1 MNFFDDYNWHSSL
14 EIGDGIKGKK
24 IVRKLAASRSNL
36 SQFIRIAKDSDYLV
50 HKSTKELWA
59 FDDDG
64 MTIKPVF
71 DDDVLTEDQMQNK
84 KGE

>member
-36 SQFIRIAKDSDYLV
+36 SQFIRIATNSEYLV
-50 HKSTKELWA
+50 HASTKELWA
-59 FDDDG
+59 FDEDG
-64 MTIKPVF
+64 KTIHPVF